1 MKTSNDFNEFYL
13 KMAMSILDR
22 MKNASDMKDS
32 DRLEML
38 INYLDNHTDIRDI
51 TDQIILVR
59 NEPKATKSL
68 IDKCC
73 SITSKPEKL
82 DENDISN
89 LMLANTIFGNDNKK
103 YLSDEALD
111 VLLIEN
117 FDIQEC
123 VVPVLLKNNIIR

>member
-1 MKTSNDFNEFYL
+1 
-13 KMAMSILDR
+13 MSILDR

-38 INYLDNHTDIRDI
+38 INYLDNHTDVRDI

-73 SITSKPEKL
+73 YITSKPEKL
-82 DENDISN
+82 DENDISK
-89 LMLANTIFGNDNKK
+89 LMLANTVFGNDNKK

-117 FDIQEC
+117 FDIQAC